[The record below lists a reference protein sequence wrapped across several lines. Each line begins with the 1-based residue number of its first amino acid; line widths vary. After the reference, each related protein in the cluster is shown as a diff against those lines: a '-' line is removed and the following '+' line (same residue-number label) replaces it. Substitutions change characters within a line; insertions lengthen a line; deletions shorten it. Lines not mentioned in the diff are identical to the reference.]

1 MSKSFNDVLLQPVIV
16 VCGVGGAGNNAVNN
30 MIESGLE
37 GAKFVAA
44 NTDAQALSKSLSPIK
59 IQLGSGITKGLG
71 AGSIP
76 SVGANAADE
85 SRDELKKNLEN
96 ANMVF
101 ITAGMGGGTG
111 TGAAPVIAK
120 IAKEMGVLTI
130 GVVTKPFDFEGAYR
144 MQMAMKG
151 IAELSQYVDT
161 LIVIPN
167 QNLFRL
173 SSERTTFLEAFKMS
187 DDVLSGGIKSITDLM
202 NMPGLINLDFA
213 DIRTIM
219 AAMGTAVV
227 GTGEASSEE
236 DRSIIA
242 AKAAISNPLLDHSSI
257 KGAQNVLINITGGM
271 DMTLHEVDNAANHI
285 REAVAN
291 DEANIIFGSTFD
303 ANLEGTIRVSIIA
316 TGIESAQHE
325 RKQNAP
331 VKEVESLRKSTTN
344 QSRGF
349 SLQNSSRSYTHHNTE
364 ERGKFSPQEVAHSSK
379 NVDYENLDVKSVENK
394 KIKIGS
400 LSQESSH
407 YGQHAP
413 NLSEF
418 DNYESPAFFRKN
430 KKFKRDSDSSLLDD

>member
-1 MSKSFNDVLLQPVIV
+1 MSKSFNDVLLQPLIV

-30 MIESGLE
+30 MIRSGLE
-37 GAKFVAA
+37 GAKFIAA
-44 NTDAQALSKSLSPIK
+44 NTDAQALSHSLSPIK
-59 IQLGSGITKGLG
+59 IQLGSGTTKGLG
-71 AGSIP
+71 AGSMP

-85 SRDELKKNLEN
+85 SRDEIKKNLEN

-101 ITAGMGGGTG
+101 VTAGMGGGTG

-120 IAKEMGVLTI
+120 IAKEMGILTI

-173 SSERTTFLEAFKMS
+173 SSDRTTFLEAFKMS

-219 AAMGTAVV
+219 ATMGTAVV
-227 GTGEASSEE
+227 GTGEASTEE

-271 DMTLHEVDNAANHI
+271 DMTLHEVDNAANHV

-303 ANLEGTIRVSIIA
+303 SSLEGTIRVSIIA
-316 TGIESAQHE
+316 TGIESAQQDQK
-325 RKQNAP
+325 KQAAA
-331 VKEVESLRKSTTN
+331 KEIDIKPILQT
-344 QSRGF
+344 RGF
-349 SLQNSSRSYTHHNTE
+349 SLQGNS
-364 ERGKFSPQEVAHSSK
+364 RGYVHQHMQEDKNRFAEGVNSQKGSEYDTFDLKPQES
-379 NVDYENLDVKSVENK
+379 K
-394 KIKIGS
+394 KIRLGS
-400 LSQESSH
+400 FSSE
-407 YGQHAP
+407 GQQDQHAQD
-413 NLSEF
+413 F

-430 KKFKRDSDSSLLDD
+430 RKQKKDTDFSPEST

>member
-1 MSKSFNDVLLQPVIV
+1 MSMSFNDVLLQPVIV

-37 GAKFVAA
+37 GAKFIAA
-44 NTDAQALSKSLSPIK
+44 NTDAQALSKSLSPVK

-71 AGSIP
+71 AGSVP

-85 SRDELKKNLEN
+85 SRDEIKKNLEN

-120 IAKEMGVLTI
+120 IAKELGVLTI
-130 GVVTKPFDFEGAYR
+130 AVVTKPFDFEGAYR

-151 IAELSQYVDT
+151 ISELSQYVDT
-161 LIVIPN
+161 LIIIPN

-173 SSERTTFLEAFKMS
+173 SSDRTTFLEAFKMS
-187 DDVLSGGIKSITDLM
+187 DNVLSGGIKSITDLM

-227 GTGEASSEE
+227 GTGEASTEE

-257 KGAQNVLINITGGM
+257 KGARNVLINITGGM

-303 ANLEGTIRVSIIA
+303 ASLEGRIRVSIIA
-316 TGIESAQHE
+316 TGIESAQQE
-325 RKQNAP
+325 KKQFTP
-331 VKEVESLRKSTTN
+331 MKEPEFLHRAGT

-349 SLQNSSRSYTHHNTE
+349 SLNNSTRSYSNQHLGEDKNRSHSNESYQSNKSSEHEKIDPKVVETKKI
-364 ERGKFSPQEVAHSSK
+364 RLGSFSADSQHEHSSHLH
-379 NVDYENLDVKSVENK
+379 D
-394 KIKIGS
+394 
-400 LSQESSH
+400 
-407 YGQHAP
+407 
-413 NLSEF
+413 F
-418 DNYESPAFFRKN
+418 DIYESPAFFRKN
-430 KKFKRDSDSSLLDD
+430 KKNRKDSDLSSSDD

>member
-1 MSKSFNDVLLQPVIV
+1 MSFNDVLLQPVIV

-37 GAKFVAA
+37 GAKFIAA
-44 NTDAQALSKSLSPIK
+44 NTDAQALSKSLSPVK

-71 AGSIP
+71 AGSVP

-85 SRDELKKNLEN
+85 SRDEIKKNLEN

-130 GVVTKPFDFEGAYR
+130 AVVTKPFDFEGAYR

-161 LIVIPN
+161 LIIIPN

-173 SSERTTFLEAFKMS
+173 SSDRTTFLEAFKMS
-187 DDVLSGGIKSITDLM
+187 DNVLSGGIKSITDLM

-227 GTGEASSEE
+227 GTGEASTED

-257 KGAQNVLINITGGM
+257 KGARNVLINITGGM

-303 ANLEGTIRVSIIA
+303 ASLEGRIRVSIIA
-316 TGIESAQHE
+316 TGIDSVQQE
-325 RKQNAP
+325 RKQINP
-331 VKEVESLRKSTTN
+331 IKEAEFLHRPAA

-349 SLQNSSRSYTHHNTE
+349 SLNNTSRPYSSQQLSDDRN
-364 ERGKFSPQEVAHSSK
+364 RVHSTDPYHSNKSSEYEKIDSK
-379 NVDYENLDVKSVENK
+379 ASENK
-394 KIKIGS
+394 KIRLGGFGTD
-400 LSQESSH
+400 SQQDQSS
-407 YGQHAP
+407 
-413 NLSEF
+413 NLNDF
-418 DNYESPAFFRKN
+418 DIYESPAFFRKN
-430 KKFKRDSDSSLLDD
+430 KKNKKESDLSLLDD

>member
-1 MSKSFNDVLLQPVIV
+1 MSMSFNDVLLQPVIV

-37 GAKFVAA
+37 GAKFIAA
-44 NTDAQALSKSLSPIK
+44 NTDAQALSKSLSPVK

-71 AGSIP
+71 AGSVP

-85 SRDELKKNLEN
+85 SRDEIKKNLEN

-130 GVVTKPFDFEGAYR
+130 AVVTKPFDFEGAYR

-161 LIVIPN
+161 LIIIPN

-173 SSERTTFLEAFKMS
+173 SSDRTTFLEAFKMS
-187 DDVLSGGIKSITDLM
+187 DNVLSGGIKSITDLM

-227 GTGEASSEE
+227 GTGEASTED

-257 KGAQNVLINITGGM
+257 KGARNVLINITGGM

-303 ANLEGTIRVSIIA
+303 ASLEGRIRVSIIA
-316 TGIESAQHE
+316 TGIDSVQQE
-325 RKQNAP
+325 RKQINPIKEAEFLHRP
-331 VKEVESLRKSTTN
+331 VAQN
-344 QSRGF
+344 RGF
-349 SLQNSSRSYTHHNTE
+349 SLNNTSRPYSNQQFSEDRNRIHSNDAYHSNKSSE
-364 ERGKFSPQEVAHSSK
+364 
-379 NVDYENLDVKSVENK
+379 YEKIDPKASENK
-394 KIKIGS
+394 KIRLGGFGTDSQQDQSSS
-400 LSQESSH
+400 L
-407 YGQHAP
+407 
-413 NLSEF
+413 NDF
-418 DNYESPAFFRKN
+418 DIYESPAFFRKN
-430 KKFKRDSDSSLLDD
+430 KKNKKESDLSILDD